1 MSLERRGSWTAPR
14 RSSSTSSTGAGD
26 AGYNRK
32 AFATGVSE
40 PTQQRAGDTGPLG
53 GWTAPR
59 GKELHLSSAVFCFL

>member
-1 MSLERRGSWTAPR
+1 MAARELDGAAPLILHRLHRRWGR
-14 RSSSTSSTGAGD
+14 RLD
-26 AGYNRK
+26 NRK
-32 AFATGVSE
+32 AFATGVNE